1 MNTQCRFIRRW
12 RRLVLVGRCRTEEG
26 AVLIYASLS
35 LMVLLG
41 FAGLA
46 LDGGY
51 AFTQRGRMQVAA
63 DAAALAGARL
73 AALDAS
79 SAEISSH
86 VKSVAYTNGAT
97 QVEWQLIKDGDAIRV
112 NTSRTYETWFAKL
125 FGLHDITLGATAEAE
140 AFSLD
145 GFTELLPLTTM
156 CTDAGFT
163 EGTVYTFWD
172 LDMTQ
177 PGSFGWLDWDGG
189 SAGNGEL
196 AANISNPSQSDYWH
210 IGEWIPAGPAVKNSL
225 AVRRAVR
232 QWLGNPVTIPLYS
245 DVSGRGHNA
254 TYRICGFAEFII
266 TGYKFKG
273 GDKWIQGMF
282 VRNIKNG
289 EEPGQNGAGQ
299 GVRNAVLLK

>member
-1 MNTQCRFIRRW
+1 MNTQYRFLQQWRNHPLIRRC
-12 RRLVLVGRCRTEEG
+12 RREEG
-26 AVLIYASLS
+26 ATLVYVSLS

-41 FAGLA
+41 FAGIA

-73 AALDAS
+73 AALDIS
-79 SAEISSH
+79 DGEIGSQ
-86 VKSVAYTNGAT
+86 VKSIAYSNGAT
-97 QVEWQLIKDGDAIRV
+97 TVDWQLINDGEAIRV
-112 NTSRTYETWFAKL
+112 DASRTVETWFAKL
-125 FGLHDITLGATAEAE
+125 FGMHDITLSATAEAE
-140 AFSLD
+140 ALAFD
-145 GFTELLPLTTM
+145 GFSELLPLTTM
-156 CTDAGFT
+156 CTDAGFA

-172 LDMTQ
+172 LDMTE

-196 AANISNPSQSDYWH
+196 AANISAPAQSDFWH
-210 IGEWIPAGPAVKNSL
+210 IGEWVPAGPSVKNSP
-225 AVRRAVR
+225 AIHRAIR
-232 QWLGNPVTIPLYS
+232 KWLGSPVTIPLYS
-245 DVSGRGHNA
+245 DVSGDGNNA
-254 TYRICGFAEFII
+254 TYQICGFAEFII
-266 TGYKFKG
+266 TGYKFRG

-289 EEPGQNGAGQ
+289 EELGQNGLSL

>member
-1 MNTQCRFIRRW
+1 MNTQCRFLRQW
-12 RRLVLVGRCRTEEG
+12 RNHPLFRHCSKEEG
-26 AVLIYASLS
+26 ATLIYVSLS

-73 AALDAS
+73 AALDS
-79 SAEISSH
+79 SNSEISSQ

-97 QVEWQLIKDGDAIRV
+97 DVDWWLIKDGDAIRV
-112 NTSRTYETWFAKL
+112 DTSRTIETWFAKL
-125 FGLHDITLGATAEAE
+125 FGLHAITLEATAEAE
-140 AFSLD
+140 AFAFD

-156 CTDAGFT
+156 CTDAGFS

-172 LDMTQ
+172 LDMTE
-177 PGSFGWLDWDGG
+177 PGSFGWLDWNGS

-196 AANISNPSQSDYWH
+196 AANISNPDQSDFWH
-210 IGEWIPAGPAVKNSL
+210 IGEWVSAGPSVRNSP
-225 AVRRAVR
+225 AIRRAIR
-232 QWLGNPVTIPLYS
+232 KWLGNPVTIPLYS
-245 DVSGRGHNA
+245 DVSGSGRNA

-289 EEPGQNGAGQ
+289 EEPGQDGVGL